1 MKSYLKLFLMCGMA
15 GVFVGLLWVSE
26 SQAESRTIQRNQM
39 SRIGFRNHASGA
51 IEVFFLHQGK
61 FYYFPE
67 ISAEDGPRKAS
78 VLIQFLRTCRI
89 IAIHDIPASSQ
100 GSTVAFRDYTFE
112 Y

>member
-1 MKSYLKLFLMCGMA
+1 MKTYSKLFLVYGMMSI
-15 GVFVGLLWVSE
+15 FVGLLFVSTL
-26 SQAESRTIQRNQM
+26 QAETRTIQRNQM

-89 IAIHDIPASSQ
+89 IAIHDVPASPQ
-100 GSTVAFRDYTFE
+100 GSTIAFRDYTFE